1 MICIKILLPHKN
13 WYERKYPVLTDTS
26 VCLGFIL
33 EKLTYPIFKVA
44 IPVQQ
49 VSKISYKPIKC
60 SNIYLPWTKAFGLG
74 WRTKKKVFF
83 YSLGFWRGQQKE
95 HRGSEWKKK
104 SPAFWPRLSK
114 YNKLKGFP
122 SFMTSFQILL
132 LRLRQKSQYLDIGW
146 GWSLVK
152 KI

>member
-74 WRTKKKVFF
+74 WRTKKKSFFIHLVFEEVNKKNTEV
-83 YSLGFWRGQQKE
+83 LNG
-95 HRGSEWKKK
+95 KKK